1 MGLFGRQKQELP
13 PLISDE
19 ELFPSVNYESVMEWL
34 LGLSAKEYSQV
45 LEVANIHREA
55 NQKAA
60 GVLGKP
66 NEPTTFI
73 DDPKD
78 RLQTVPP
85 FIIDKDPIEFLTDD
99 EKPKDLKLPGA
110 PYNIK
115 PKTKIKVKNK

>member
-1 MGLFGRQKQELP
+1 MGLFGREKRELP

-60 GVLGKP
+60 DVLGKP

-73 DDPKD
+73 DDLKN

-85 FIIDKDPIEFLTDD
+85 FIIDKDPIEFLTED
-99 EKPKDLKLPGA
+99 E
-110 PYNIK
+110 K

>member
-1 MGLFGRQKQELP
+1 MSLFRKQKRELP

-19 ELFPSVNYESVMEWL
+19 ELFPSVGFDTVLDWL

-60 GVLGKP
+60 SVLGTP

-78 RLQTVPP
+78 KLETMPAMV
-85 FIIDKDPIEFLTDD
+85 IEKEPKFLTDD
-99 EKPKDLKLPGA
+99 
-110 PYNIK
+110 K
-115 PKTKIKVKNK
+115 PKTKIKVKD